1 MLVKKNVALILSAL
15 IMASFCACHD
25 SAEESSDDTKST
37 TVLESTVIGD
47 ASDEE
52 SSGEE
57 SLPDPFVESED
68 VEKINSY
75 VSHEIDR
82 TTKAKNIFSKRKY
95 TYSVV
100 PDQAYADD
108 AYAKLTDG
116 IVMDVFDKYNW
127 VAFNGG
133 SNVEIVFDMENND
146 HRLATIEVD
155 VLNQVSYGIKL
166 PASVVL
172 SVSNDGENYTEI
184 SSIAS
189 PSDVPQSGKYVYRFS
204 LPKATSARYIKIKA
218 IKASSGFFF
227 VDEVFG
233 YEYSPDGDIDI
244 ERGEIAAAKEGTFDF
259 YDYHLNTGVGGEVSK
274 NDADY
279 DTFQNL
285 ARISGVDVQI
295 KHFDPMN
302 DGVAAS
308 NTPIGSASMLF
319 DGKKASSA
327 QYGDSSWFK
336 FVRGYGRHVDMDLG
350 NVMSVSNVKAEFLNQ
365 ISVGIATPPAV
376 NISLSVDGENWF
388 LVYGDTTIPY
398 GDRNNSCIYALD
410 ASFEKE
416 YKARYVRI
424 TFATVPQNAVSSMVY
439 LSEIEVWGRKNTSS
453 ASDISADTN
462 QPMGSYPDPE
472 KLGVKAIMLSALGNI
487 GAANGAGPMSEAMA
501 IKYYGKHSD
510 DGSIT
515 DTFFDSYCFAP
526 ANAFAKSGDPK
537 EDGKSFIDEIFTDGY
552 NLSELDKA
560 VKYVNEKL
568 GRSDKATYWINLSC
582 MGEKA
587 VSADELYDVLKYQAD
602 YALEKEKAAGF
613 ENLRLVGFY
622 YNDECLFQKNEDI
635 TVEALSRLNKYL
647 HENGLMSLWCP
658 YYNAYG
664 IWRWRD
670 AGFDIACLQPNYMFY
685 STESTRL
692 TTCAETAKL
701 YGMCVEMEL
710 EDVRNQEAC
719 ALYREYIRAGID
731 SGYMNSV
738 QMYYEGAVGGAICS
752 SYGMADE
759 HSAAVYEDT
768 YKYVRGTLDKSYD
781 LPDSADLS
789 SFPENIELEVKN
801 GKSVD
806 FDIGDVS
813 GLSCRY
819 VQSPLYGRICLN
831 VSGKGS
837 YRAMKGYRGK
847 DVVCIEISDP
857 TGNRRVITVTID
869 ITE

>member
-1 MLVKKNVALILSAL
+1 MLVKKIVGLILSAL
-15 IMASFCACHD
+15 ILASFCACGGNT
-25 SAEESSDDTKST
+25 EESSDDKQST
-37 TVLESTVIGD
+37 VVLESAVSGG

-52 SSGEE
+52 SGGEE
-57 SLPDPFVESED
+57 SLPDSFVESEE
-68 VEKINSY
+68 VKKINSY
-75 VSHEIDR
+75 ISYEIDR

-95 TYSVV
+95 SYSAS
-100 PDQAYADD
+100 PDSAYADD

-127 VAFNGG
+127 VGFNGG
-133 SNVEIVFDMENND
+133 SNVEIVFDMESND

-155 VLNQVSYGIKL
+155 TLNQVSYGIKL
-166 PASVVL
+166 PATVVL

-189 PSDVPQSGKYVYRFS
+189 PTDAPQSGKYVYRFA
-204 LPKATSARYIKIKA
+204 LPKATCARYIKITA
-218 IKASSGFFF
+218 VKASSGFFF

-233 YEYSPDGDIDI
+233 YEYSPDGDVDI
-244 ERGEIAAAKEGTFDF
+244 NGGDIATANEGTFDF
-259 YDYHLNTGVGGEVSK
+259 YNYRLKTDVSVAVSK
-274 NDADY
+274 DDADY

-285 ARISGVDVQI
+285 ARLSGVDVQI

-302 DGVAAS
+302 DAVTAS
-308 NTPIGSASMLF
+308 NTPISNASMLF
-319 DGKKASSA
+319 DGKKAAKA
-327 QYGDSSWFK
+327 QYGDSAWFK
-336 FVRGYGRHVDMDLG
+336 FMRGYGRHVDTDLG
-350 NVMSVSNVKAEFLNQ
+350 NVMSVSEVKAEFLNQ
-365 ISVGIATPPAV
+365 VSVGVATPPAV
-376 NISLSVDGENWF
+376 NISLSTDGENWF
-388 LVYGDTTIPY
+388 LVHGDTTIPY
-398 GDRNNSCIYALD
+398 GDKNNSCIYTLD

-439 LSEIEVWGRKNTSS
+439 LSEIEVWGKKNTSS
-453 ASDISADTN
+453 ATAVTADAD

-487 GAANGAGPMSEAMA
+487 GSTNGAGPMSEEMA
-501 IKYYGKHSD
+501 RKYYGKHSD

-537 EDGKSFIDEIFTDGY
+537 KDGKSFIDEIFTDGY
-552 NLSELDKA
+552 NLSELNKA

-587 VSADELYDVLKYQAD
+587 ASVDELYDVLKYQVD
-602 YALEKEKAAGF
+602 YALEKEKASSF
-613 ENLRLVGFY
+613 ENLKLVGFY
-622 YNDECLFQKNEDI
+622 YNDECLFQKNEEI
-635 TVEALSRLNKYL
+635 TVEALARLNKYL
-647 HENGLMSLWCP
+647 HANGLMSLWCP

-664 IWRWRD
+664 IWRFRD
-670 AGFDIACLQPNYMFY
+670 AGFDIACLQPNYMFHA
-685 STESTRL
+685 TESTRL
-692 TTCAETAKL
+692 ATCAETAKL

-731 SGYMNSV
+731 SGHMNSV
-738 QMYYEGAVGGAICS
+738 QMYYEGAVGGSICS
-752 SYGMADE
+752 SYGMTDE

-768 YKYVRGTLDKSYD
+768 YKYVRGTLDKSYN

-789 SFPENIELEVKN
+789 SFPENVELEVKN

-806 FDIGDVS
+806 FDIGDIS

-819 VQSPLYGRICLN
+819 AQSPLYGRIRLN
-831 VSGKGS
+831 TDGKGS
-837 YRAMKGYRGK
+837 YRAMNGYRGK

-857 TGNRRVITVTID
+857 AGNRRVVTLTVD
-869 ITE
+869 ITG